1 MPEII
6 TFSAV
11 DFFKQHY
18 DRIKETLEKD
28 KGGFASTMLHP
39 TIARFNEIV
48 AIQQHYTC
56 TDRLDME
63 DNSYL
68 IEYRKP
74 IKEIIKDRLQKRLI
88 WLADGIDKTIESRK
102 QKGTYKGE
110 FTTSVIMA
118 NAFNDLLHG
127 DFGTIFHGKE

>member
-1 MPEII
+1 MPEIT
-6 TFSAV
+6 TFSSV
-11 DFFKQHY
+11 DFFKQRY

-28 KGGFASTMLHP
+28 HAEFASTILHQ

-56 TDRLDME
+56 IDRLDME

-118 NAFNDLLHG
+118 NAFNDLLRG

>member
-1 MPEII
+1 MPEVIEI
-6 TFSAV
+6 SLV
-11 DFFKQHY
+11 EKFKQRY
-18 DRIKETLEKD
+18 DRIKENLEND
-28 KGGFASTMLHP
+28 QGGFASTMLHP
-39 TIARFNEIV
+39 TIARFNEVV

-56 TDRLDME
+56 TDHLDME

-68 IEYRKP
+68 IKYRKP

-88 WLADGIDKTIESRK
+88 WLADGIDKTIEFRK

-110 FTTSVIMA
+110 FTTSVILA
-118 NAFNDLLHG
+118 NAFNDLLRE

>member
-1 MPEII
+1 
-6 TFSAV
+6 
-11 DFFKQHY
+11 
-18 DRIKETLEKD
+18 
-28 KGGFASTMLHP
+28 MLHS

-48 AIQQHYTC
+48 AIQQYYTC
-56 TDRLDME
+56 NDHLDME

-74 IKEIIKDRLQKRLI
+74 IKEIIKDRLQNRLI

-102 QKGTYKGE
+102 QKGNYKGE

-127 DFGTIFHGKE
+127 DFGTIFHDKE